1 MLSKILI
8 GILLSMGVSG
18 YFYYQFSI
26 VPLQVKLEEQ
36 SKLIMAFELR
46 EAQQKDTIEKLQT
59 SFQTQTAA
67 LNGLA
72 AKNSEINGEMNR
84 YLGIFRRHDLSK
96 LAAAKPGLIEPRIN
110 KGTKDVFDSI
120 ENDSNIIDSM
130 DN

>member
-1 MLSKILI
+1 
-8 GILLSMGVSG
+8 MGVSG

>member
-18 YFYYQFSI
+18 YFYYQFSV

-84 YLGIFRRHDLSK
+84 YLDIFRRHDLSK